1 MVKVIYKH
9 WTKGNILEVEG
20 VMPEQLNNGS
30 SDRLIIL
37 KDDGNFEDVLKSTV
51 VRIES
56 ISRVRV

>member
-1 MVKVIYKH
+1 
-9 WTKGNILEVEG
+9 
-20 VMPEQLNNGS
+20 MPEQLNNGS

-37 KDDGNFEDVLKSTV
+37 KDDGNFEDVLKNTV